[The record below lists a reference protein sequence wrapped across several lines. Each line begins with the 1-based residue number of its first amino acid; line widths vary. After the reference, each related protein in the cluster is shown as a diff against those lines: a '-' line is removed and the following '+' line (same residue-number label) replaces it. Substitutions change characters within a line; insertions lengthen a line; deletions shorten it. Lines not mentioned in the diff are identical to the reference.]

1 MSSVEKRGAVTG
13 DYEGRGYVETDYEPS
28 GWLTFAGLMV
38 LFPCFWN
45 VIEGSIAVFRSAYF
59 TGTAVFGTLAFW
71 SLVWFGVGL
80 LALIAGYAII
90 GGREWGRWVGIV
102 IVVLSTIINML
113 TIPLYPWWSLFV
125 VTIDI
130 LILYALTV
138 RWRRIPGTAA
148 G

>member
-13 DYEGRGYVETDYEPS
+13 DYGYVEFDYQPS
-28 GWLTFAGLMV
+28 GWLMFAGLMV
-38 LFPCFWN
+38 LFTGFWN
-45 VIEGSIAVFRSAYF
+45 VIEGSIAVFRSTYF
-59 TGTAVFGTLAFW
+59 TGTAVFGSLVFW

-90 GGREWGRWVGIV
+90 GGREWGRWAGIV
-102 IVVLSTIINML
+102 IVILSTIVNML